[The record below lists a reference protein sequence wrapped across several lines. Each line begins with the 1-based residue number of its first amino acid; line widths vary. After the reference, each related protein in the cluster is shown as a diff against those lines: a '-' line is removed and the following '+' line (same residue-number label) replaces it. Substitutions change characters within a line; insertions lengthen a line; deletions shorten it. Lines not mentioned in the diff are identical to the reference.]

1 MVVSADKV
9 VGRCGVDR
17 RGKGIALRVGSVR
30 RLTFVAAVV
39 AATIALSACSQTAE
53 RPNRPS
59 AAAPKATAPATS
71 TPAPTPPPTA
81 TPSTGEIFPGGF
93 YRDPHTAAAE
103 AEDHLTASGD
113 LADAAVIAQIS
124 SQPTAIW
131 LGDWLTNAQLAKELT
146 AAQRERTTLV
156 FVTYA
161 IPNRDCGG
169 LSAGGLSATDYLT
182 WNQTIAETL
191 AGSHSVVLVEPD
203 SLAMLTADR
212 CAKERATR
220 PALIHQA
227 VAQLAS
233 AGLTVYLDGGNSN
246 WVKPQTM
253 ADLLRS
259 AGVAEA
265 RGFFTNV
272 SNFYREDQERPYAD
286 GLSSKLG
293 GKHFVID
300 VSRNG
305 NGWKGTWCNP
315 SGVALGQPPT
325 VVTGDPRLDA
335 LLWVKAPGKSDGTCN
350 GGPAAGLWWED
361 YALDLVRNR

>member
-1 MVVSADKV
+1 MRRWTYQLGQGERVRVSAV
-9 VGRCGVDR
+9 R
-17 RGKGIALRVGSVR
+17 ATTLHR
-30 RLTFVAAVV
+30 RLWHILAIG
-39 AATIALSACSQTAE
+39 TIAVAVAGCATVA
-53 RPNRPS
+53 
-59 AAAPKATAPATS
+59 KA
-71 TPAPTPPPTA
+71 PAPTGRAATPKPTA
-81 TPSTGEIFPGGF
+81 TATDAPEVPTGEIFPGGF
-93 YRDPHTAAAE
+93 YLDPHTAAAE
-103 AEDHLTASGD
+103 AEDRLTASGD
-113 LADAAVIAQIS
+113 LADAALIAQIS

-131 LGDWLTNAQLAKELT
+131 LGDWETNAQLAKELQEDLT
-146 AAQRERTTLV
+146 AAKREGTTLV

-169 LSAGGLSATDYLT
+169 LSAGGLSATDYLA
-182 WNQTIAETL
+182 WNLTIAETL

-203 SLAMLTADR
+203 SLAMLTADK
-212 CAKERATR
+212 CAKERTTR

-227 VAQLAS
+227 VTQLTS

-272 SNFYREDQERPYAD
+272 SNFYRVDQERPYAD
-286 GLSSKLG
+286 GLSSRLG
-293 GKHFVID
+293 GKHFVTD

-315 SGVALGQPPT
+315 SGAALGQPPT

-335 LLWVKAPGKSDGTCN
+335 LIWVKAPGKSDGTCN
-350 GGPAAGLWWED
+350 GGPAAGLWWQD